1 MGEFELIDHIKQAFA
16 GSFEG
21 LGDAGIVGIGD
32 DCAVLPQDSGYQSV
46 VSTDMLVEGTHFLV
60 EDISAYQLG
69 WKAAASNF
77 SDIAAMGAQPVGS
90 FLALALPQGSDFY
103 EVGTGSG
110 KPSGTGSGTWLQEF
124 IQGYRDISVQYG
136 FPLLGGDTTASR
148 GGISICVTVVGKV
161 RQGEA
166 HLRSMARPGDL
177 VCVTGTLGDSAAG
190 LDIVLGRTRGVS
202 NSAAGVEGT
211 DSDESRYL
219 VDRHYMPTPR
229 VEMGRRIASVPG
241 VHAMMD
247 ISDGVASDLRHIL
260 KASGVGSEIDCAL
273 LPLSPA
279 LRALYPGRATEF
291 ALCGGEDY
299 ELLFTASEDAVRK
312 LTACV
317 HDSCSVNSH
326 DAAPVTVIGRI
337 LPEEEFRGIRYV
349 NLPEGILPD
358 NLRGFDHFL

>member
-60 EDISAYQLG
+60 DDIPAYQLG

-90 FLALALPQGSDFY
+90 FLALALPKNVD
-103 EVGTGSG
+103 EA
-110 KPSGTGSGTWLQEF
+110 WLQEF
-124 IQGYRDISVQYG
+124 IRSYRDISVRYG
-136 FPLLGGDTTASR
+136 FPLLGGDTTASK

-166 HLRSMARPGDL
+166 HLRSMARPGDF
-177 VCVTGTLGDSAAG
+177 VCVTGTMGDSAAG
-190 LDIVLGRTRGVS
+190 LDIVLGRTRGVDCT
-202 NSAAGVEGT
+202 N
-211 DSDESRYL
+211 SDESRYL

-229 VEMGRRIASVPG
+229 VEMGRCIASVPG

-260 KASGVGSEIDCAL
+260 KASGVGAEIDCSL
-273 LPLSPA
+273 LPLSSA
-279 LRALYPGRATEF
+279 LRALYPDRATEF

-299 ELLFTASEDAVRK
+299 ELLFTASEDAVRE
-312 LTACV
+312 LV
-317 HDSCSVNSH
+317 HGCDIPGAGSDSASV
-326 DAAPVTVIGRI
+326 PVTVIGRI
-337 LPEEEFRGIRYV
+337 KECVGDDVNIEYL
-349 NLPEGILPD
+349 NLPNGLDPMK
-358 NLRGFDHFL
+358 LHGYDHFKK